1 MPYNIHMICGIMQIS
16 ICSIL
21 MIFCG
26 LFILAI
32 GIELQHDI
40 MSWSGGISML
50 FGIIIAL
57 VMMCKYVIT
66 HKKELYEQ
74 QRAMEEPIDVI
85 VHVNN
90 IPQQLRIINPI
101 VVVVYANHNIVT
113 NCVPGSNCILF
124 FILTDLT
131 NHHMGYNFSPIDNE

>member
-1 MPYNIHMICGIMQIS
+1 
-16 ICSIL
+16 
-21 MIFCG
+21 
-26 LFILAI
+26 
-32 GIELQHDI
+32 
-40 MSWSGGISML
+40 MSWCGGISMS

-74 QRAMEEPIDVI
+74 QHHIERIEPIDVV

-101 VVVVYANHNIVT
+101 VVVYANHNIVT
-113 NCVPGSNCILF
+113 KYQSQIVYYFL
-124 FILTDLT
+124 
-131 NHHMGYNFSPIDNE
+131 Y

>member
-1 MPYNIHMICGIMQIS
+1 MICGIMQIL

-21 MIFCG
+21 MVFCG
-26 LFILAI
+26 LFTLAI
-32 GIELQHDI
+32 GINLKHDI
-40 MSWSGGISML
+40 MSWCGGISMS

-74 QRAMEEPIDVI
+74 QHHIERIEPIDVV

-101 VVVVYANHNIVT
+101 VVVYANHNIVT
-113 NCVPGSNCILF
+113 KYQSQIVYYFL
-124 FILTDLT
+124 
-131 NHHMGYNFSPIDNE
+131 Y